1 MEEGVM
7 IERNGDDF
15 ELICDHCEDS
25 VDGFD
30 EFDDAVQYKKD
41 YGWKS
46 VKGESGEWYELC
58 PQCSTPE
65 IIREY
70 RDK

>member
-1 MEEGVM
+1 M
-7 IERNGDDF
+7 IDRNSDEY

-25 VDGFD
+25 VGGFD
-30 EFDDAVQYKKD
+30 EFDESVQYKKNN
-41 YGWKS
+41 GWKS
-46 VKGESGEWYELC
+46 IKGDSGTWYELC
-58 PQCSTPE
+58 PDCSTSE

>member
-1 MEEGVM
+1 M
-7 IERNGDDF
+7 IERSGDEF

-30 EFDDAVQYKKD
+30 GFYEAVQYKKD
-41 YGWKS
+41 NDWKS
-46 VKGESGEWYELC
+46 VKSDSGEWYELC
-58 PQCSTPE
+58 PDCSTPE

-70 RDK
+70 RKK